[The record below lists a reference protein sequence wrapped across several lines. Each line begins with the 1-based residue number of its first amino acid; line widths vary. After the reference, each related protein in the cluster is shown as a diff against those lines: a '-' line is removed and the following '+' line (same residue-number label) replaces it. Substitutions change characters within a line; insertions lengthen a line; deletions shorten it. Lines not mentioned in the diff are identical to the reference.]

1 MYRFTSQT
9 IISLLRAPNQVL
21 LFAKKICSLCLT
33 SVFIYVS

>member
-21 LFAKKICSLCLT
+21 LLARKICSLC
-33 SVFIYVS
+33 VKFIYVS